1 MSHNLNE
8 ALELADK
15 ILFLSKG
22 PANVIH
28 EEAVKPSR
36 NDPNVERDADALAKA
51 LLKRHPEIL
60 SGIAVSDD

>member
-1 MSHNLNE
+1 
-8 ALELADK
+8 
-15 ILFLSKG
+15 
-22 PANVIH
+22 VIH